1 MGTGKHQLI
10 TEDINDLI
18 FYILNKMPYA
28 QAFTLIEE
36 LPPLMQVPAE
46 SQMSMS
52 QMSGN
57 KYYNEIIQEH
67 PSVGRKIRNLESKP
81 FGKLDETYQ
90 HLTNPPSVVRQN
102 YLSES
107 MIPQSEAQHLPVATN
122 VPVHY
127 VQPMVQS
134 NTTYPIVE
142 PFLTCRDAAEHV
154 LNCPVCSRLYRT
166 NEKLYLVG
174 VGVLLLLIFMLV
186 LWKR

>member
-1 MGTGKHQLI
+1 
-10 TEDINDLI
+10 
-18 FYILNKMPYA
+18 MPYA
-28 QAFTLIEE
+28 QAFTLIDE
-36 LPPLMQVPAE
+36 LPPLMQVPPE
-46 SQMSMS
+46 SQMLQMPQ
-52 QMSGN
+52 QMSGDKYGN
-57 KYYNEIIQEH
+57 KYYDEVVQEH
-67 PSVGRKIRNLESKP
+67 PGVRRKIRNLESKP

-90 HLTNPPSVVRQN
+90 HLTSPPSVVHQN

-127 VQPMVQS
+127 VQPMVKS

-142 PFLTCRDAAEHV
+142 NYLTCRDAAEHV

-166 NEKLYLVG
+166 NEKLYLIG
-174 VGVLLLLIFMLV
+174 VGVLLLLIFMLI